1 MPPPLTILIVHGRY
15 QQPGGEDSVFDNE
28 SAMLEAAGHTVVRYE
43 RHNDE
48 VKRISK
54 LSLFFKTIWNRT
66 TYREICALIRQHHP
80 DVIHCHN
87 IFPLISPS
95 VYWAAARQNVPI
107 VQTLHNYR
115 MICINPYLYRKGKL
129 CELCV
134 GRSPIPGVIRRCYR
148 DSLAA
153 SFTVAAMLIIH
164 RMLGTYR
171 NKVTTYMALTEFG
184 RQKFLAAHLCDPAKV
199 VVKPNAVAPTLPAIE
214 PIEATEPVEAIEA
227 IEATEP
233 VEAHQNSRTH
243 ALPTPNFSSLPP
255 SPLRPTP
262 YALRPSEA
270 PPTVLYAGR
279 LSPEK
284 GVDILIRAW
293 RLLRAGEAKPVEPVA
308 TPQNSRTHALT
319 HSDLPHPPHTP
330 SSVSSVC
337 SVAKTPALTHAEL
350 HIIGDGPER
359 PALEA
364 LAAGDPSIVFV
375 GAIPHD
381 EIATHLRTATLLV
394 QPSRCYEMFAVT
406 PLEAMRE
413 GLPVIVSTSAATG
426 SLVTDGVSGRIFP
439 NGNADALASILA
451 ECLNGDTALLNKL
464 GEGGHRA
471 YLDGGCQPDQN
482 LAQLLSLYR
491 NLASP
496 SPNTIPATQ

>member
-1 MPPPLTILIVHGRY
+1 MPPPLTVLIVHGRY

-184 RQKFLAAHLCDPAKV
+184 RVKFLEARLCDKSKV
-199 VVKPNAVAPTLPAIE
+199 VVLPN
-214 PIEATEPVEAIEA
+214 PINAG
-227 IEATEP
+227 
-233 VEAHQNSRTH
+233 EAH
-243 ALPTPNFSSLPP
+243 
-255 SPLRPTP
+255 SPAP
-262 YALRPSEA
+262 AVSA
-270 PPTVLYAGR
+270 PPENGLSTVLYAGR

-284 GVDILIRAW
+284 GVHILVEAW
-293 RLLRAGEAKPVEPVA
+293 RILTQRQPATTERYRLEIVGDGTERESLEASAAQLSAVSFAGHI
-308 TPQNSRTHALT
+308 PQQ
-319 HSDLPHPPHTP
+319 
-330 SSVSSVC
+330 
-337 SVAKTPALTHAEL
+337 EL
-350 HIIGDGPER
+350 HARMAKAFILVLPSTCYETFAMSVNESA
-359 PALEA
+359 AL
-364 LAAGDPSIVFV
+364 GTPSIVSNI
-375 GAIPHD
+375 GGQA
-381 EIATHLRTATLLV
+381 
-394 QPSRCYEMFAVT
+394 
-406 PLEAMRE
+406 
-413 GLPVIVSTSAATG
+413 
-426 SLVTDGVSGRIFP
+426 SLVEDGVTGYLFAYGSAESL
-439 NGNADALASILA
+439 ADVLEKALADPAKTSRIGSNARAAFLA
-451 ECLNGDTALLNKL
+451 SDNPPEKNIQALLKIYNAHKNA
-464 GEGGHRA
+464 RA
-471 YLDGGCQPDQN
+471 PH
-482 LAQLLSLYR
+482 
-491 NLASP
+491 SP
-496 SPNTIPATQ
+496 HFPKQV